1 MATENLLVEIGTEEL
16 PPKALR
22 TLGEA
27 LRDGIVDGLAQ
38 RELGHGEVRWF
49 ATPRRLAVQ
58 IADVQLAAADREQEA
73 LGPPLERA
81 RDEAG
86 NWTPAAAG
94 FAKKQGVDPADLEHI
109 DTPKGTRL
117 GVRRTVPGARTGEAL
132 NAIICDSLRAQRSRV
147 LLAGQ
152 DTKKKGGI
160 TNLFSTRATGSSIR
174 EAT

>member
-109 DTPKGTRL
+109 DAVTRKNLVYVPMSEGDVVLVDNYQVMHGRDVFEGTRL
-117 GVRRTVPGARTGEAL
+117 HAVTWFE
-132 NAIICDSLRAQRSRV
+132 
-147 LLAGQ
+147 
-152 DTKKKGGI
+152 
-160 TNLFSTRATGSSIR
+160 
-174 EAT
+174 

>member
-94 FAKKQGVDPADLEHI
+94 FAKKQGVDPADLEHLPRGQVELEAEAAVE
-109 DTPKGTRL
+109 DLLQRVAHVAVAL
-117 GVRRTVPGARTGEAL
+117 GVEAH
-132 NAIICDSLRAQRSRV
+132 AV
-147 LLAGQ
+147 GH
-152 DTKKKGGI
+152 
-160 TNLFSTRATGSSIR
+160 
-174 EAT
+174 